1 MSVNKPETP
10 KLSFNVKIFNPLKK
24 KDFET
29 CVLRGVTKEAI
40 LTPPLMRSELRKQ
53 FGATLVSTDPDCS
66 IGYLKGGNKLTI
78 CSSADIEEVWN
89 SAMKGQNVT
98 LWCFAPKQHEHSS
111 DSDDTMLPQ
120 KKRRKKL
127 SSLKEKNKRVELTIS
142 RLQEKHGTGY
152 TNIQYRLWGEMVDV
166 GTHK

>member
-1 MSVNKPETP
+1 M
-10 KLSFNVKIFNPLKK
+10 
-24 KDFET
+24 
-29 CVLRGVTKEAI
+29 
-40 LTPPLMRSELRKQ
+40 KQ
-53 FGATLVSTDPDCS
+53 FGATLVSIDPDCS

-78 CSSADIEEVWN
+78 YSSADIEEVWN

-166 GTHK
+166 GTHKEVCDC

>member
-1 MSVNKPETP
+1 MLLQLLSQVSNTTPPVTAVANRNPLVSVNKPETP

-78 CSSADIEEVWN
+78 CSSADIQTV
-89 SAMKGQNVT
+89 
-98 LWCFAPKQHEHSS
+98 L
-111 DSDDTMLPQ
+111 
-120 KKRRKKL
+120 
-127 SSLKEKNKRVELTIS
+127 
-142 RLQEKHGTGY
+142 
-152 TNIQYRLWGEMVDV
+152 
-166 GTHK
+166 